1 MANNLDAI
9 MAKIVARAL
18 IYLRSQTVMPMLVN
32 RDIANIGSQKGSTID
47 VPVPVIIEAQDVTPS
62 HVPPANTDETPTTV
76 PVTLDKWKEAPFHL
90 TDIEMTQIDANGI
103 YLPMAIESAVESLAH
118 AVNGDIF
125 KEYKRAYEYTGTA
138 GTPPFATTAD
148 IINARKIMAYNNVP
162 MTNRYAVL
170 DPVATANALGLAAFQ
185 DVDKAGKTE
194 TKIEGQLG
202 RYFGYDFFEDNSVPV
217 HDKGAAGTDL
227 IDAATV
233 AVGADPDH
241 LDGVTSAPAV
251 GDIFTVAG
259 DTQTYAVTAVGSLA
273 TNDID
278 IEFAPKAEV
287 AWADNAAVTFKNNH
301 TVNLAFHRDAF
312 AFAMRPLASTL
323 AEVELGNKMISM
335 QDPKT
340 GLVMRLEVSRQHK
353 QTRWSLDMLY
363 GVRLVR
369 PELVVRIAG

>member
-32 RDIANIGSQKGSTID
+32 RDIANFGSKKGSTID
-47 VPVPVIIEAQDVTPS
+47 VPIPVVIEAQDVVPS

-90 TDIEMTQIDANGI
+90 TDIEMTQIDADGV
-103 YLPMAIESAVESLAH
+103 YLPMAIQSAVESLARS
-118 AVNGDIF
+118 VNGDIF
-125 KEYKRAYEYTGTA
+125 KEYKRAFEIV
-138 GTPPFATTAD
+138 GTPGSTPFSTTAD
-148 IINARKIMAYNNVP
+148 IINARKVMAQNNVP
-162 MTNRYAVL
+162 TNNRYAVL

-185 DVDKAGKTE
+185 DVDKAGKTSA
-194 TKIEGQLG
+194 KIEGELG
-202 RYFGYDFFEDNSVPV
+202 RFFGFDFFEDNAVPT
-217 HDKGAAGTDL
+217 HTKLAAGTIL
-227 IDAATV
+227 IDDATV
-233 AVGADPDH
+233 AVGDEAVH
-241 LDGVTSAPAV
+241 LDGVTTVPAI

-259 DTQTYAVTAVGSLA
+259 DTQTYTVTAVGALA
-273 TNDID
+273 TNDLD

-287 AWADNAAVTFKNNH
+287 AWADNAAVTFKNSH
-301 TVNLAFHRDAF
+301 VVNMAFHRDAF

-323 AEVELGNKMISM
+323 ADVELGNKMISM